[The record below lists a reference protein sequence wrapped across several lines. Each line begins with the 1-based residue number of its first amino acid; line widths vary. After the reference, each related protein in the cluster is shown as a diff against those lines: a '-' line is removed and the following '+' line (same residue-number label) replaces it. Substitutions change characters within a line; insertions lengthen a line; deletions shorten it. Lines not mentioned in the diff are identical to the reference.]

1 MGKIT
6 MVMIIMVMIIII
18 VMIVMIIMISNHLL
32 HLCKV
37 VDQQDIDALPS
48 VLEISTGV
56 FKA

>member
-1 MGKIT
+1 
-6 MVMIIMVMIIII
+6 MVMIIMV
-18 VMIVMIIMISNHLL
+18 VTIVMIIMISNHLL

>member
-6 MVMIIMVMIIII
+6 MVMIVMILMI
-18 VMIVMIIMISNHLL
+18 VMIVMIIMIPNHLL

>member
-6 MVMIIMVMIIII
+6 MVMIIMII
-18 VMIVMIIMISNHLL
+18 MIIMISNHLL

>member
-6 MVMIIMVMIIII
+6 MVMIIMII
-18 VMIVMIIMISNHLL
+18 MIVMIIMIIMIPNHLL

>member
-1 MGKIT
+1 
-6 MVMIIMVMIIII
+6 MVMIIMIVMIVII
-18 VMIVMIIMISNHLL
+18 VIIVMIIMIIMIPNHLL

>member
-6 MVMIIMVMIIII
+6 MVMIIMI

-32 HLCKV
+32 HLSKV
-37 VDQQDIDALPS
+37 VDQQDIDTLPS